1 MGIEIQVD
9 SLEDMCLLMCDNV
22 IPRKK
27 PRREDGAKL
36 YNKALFK
43 DKEKGSDDLKIIHS
57 QTPSIL

>member
-9 SLEDMCLLMCDNV
+9 SLEDMCLMMCDNV
-22 IPRKK
+22 IPK
-27 PRREDGAKL
+27 PRRKNTDGAKL

-43 DKEKGSDDLKIIHS
+43 DKEKGSDDHKTIHS